1 MILPMNKALTI
12 FGVLLVVAAG
22 AYVIVGRQTGPAAT
36 VSPTPD
42 VTVSPSASASASPL
56 VLVDGA
62 YVLDPVSSSMQ
73 WQGKKTLIKDYIDNG
88 TIRLSKGSVTIRDGA
103 VASGSLTVD
112 MATIAATSTGRGTG
126 QDALSKHLKSADFFD
141 VTKYPTAT
149 FALTSFVRQLEDY
162 LVVGTLTIKGISKPI
177 SFPATL
183 TGADGVLTLA
193 GSAKVDR
200 SQYDVKFGSGKF
212 FSDLGD
218 NIIDDYFTVT
228 FTAVAR
234 APMISVSPSASP
246 SAAPVQ

>member
-1 MILPMNKALTI
+1 MNKVLTTI
-12 FGVLLVVAAG
+12 GVLLVVAAG
-22 AYVIVGRQTGPAAT
+22 AYVIVGRQPEPAANVSPSPEAT
-36 VSPTPD
+36 VSAG
-42 VTVSPSASASASPL
+42 ASSSASPT
-56 VLVDGA
+56 VLIDGA
-62 YVLDPVSSSMQ
+62 YLLDVASSSMQ
-73 WQGKKTLIKDYIDNG
+73 WQGKKTLIKDYIDTG
-88 TIRLSKGSVTIRDGA
+88 SIRLSKGSVTIRDGA

-112 MATIAATSTGRGTG
+112 MTTIATTTTGRGTG

-141 VTKYPTAT
+141 VTAHPTAT

-162 LVVGTLTIKGISKPI
+162 LVVGNLTIKGITKPI

-183 TGADGVLTLA
+183 IGADGVLTLT

-212 FSDLGD
+212 FTDLGD

-234 APMISVSPSASP
+234 APMVSVSPSASP